1 MVAHIML
8 QGECELCRF
17 DLALHGWCS
26 DECEDLLQHLMT
38 VHLGSRDAASD
49 MNFADMLPAMQSA
62 AGSDHLKAAAFM
74 HQRFAGL
81 FEQYRIAQKPQSGR
95 TAWFSVASHHQHG
108 IQHMRA

>member
-1 MVAHIML
+1 ML
-8 QGECELCRF
+8 KSRSEPCRF

-49 MNFADMLPAMQSA
+49 TNFADTLPAMQSA

-81 FEQYRIAQKPQSGR
+81 FEQYSTARKPQFGR
-95 TAWFSVASHHQHG
+95 TPWYSVALPHQHHG
-108 IQHMRA
+108 IQHTRL